1 MKKFIILS
9 GTIDIPTA
17 DDDGALNAFNFELVG
32 SRACDTLEEAIV
44 VRDQTIETDLA
55 DFQGLWVEEDGYSY
69 DVGWMSGDWITNDKD
84 VRNVDRYIDVYYNGE
99 VINETIYKIREVE
112 F

>member
-1 MKKFIILS
+1 MKKYIILS

-32 SRACDTLEEAIV
+32 SRACDTLQEAIE
-44 VRDQTIETDLA
+44 VRDQTIETDLE

-69 DVGWMSGDWITNDKD
+69 DCGDMPEDYRALTPDKF
-84 VRNVDRYIDVYYNGE
+84 IDVYYNSE
-99 VINETIYKIREVE
+99 VINETVYKIREVE

>member
-1 MKKFIILS
+1 MKKYIILS
-9 GTIDIPTA
+9 GTVDGATCE
-17 DDDGALNAFNFELVG
+17 DDGFLNCANFDLVG
-32 SRACDTLEEAIV
+32 SRACDTLEEAIK

-55 DFQGLWVEEDGYSY
+55 DFQGIWIEEDGYSY
-69 DVGWMSGDWITNDKD
+69 DVGDLGN
-84 VRNVDRYIDVYYNGE
+84 DRYIDVYFNGE